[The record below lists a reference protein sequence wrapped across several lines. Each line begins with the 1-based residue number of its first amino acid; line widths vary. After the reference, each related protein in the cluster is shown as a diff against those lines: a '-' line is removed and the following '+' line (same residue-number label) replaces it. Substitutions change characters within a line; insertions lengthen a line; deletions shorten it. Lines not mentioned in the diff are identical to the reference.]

1 MKKLVSD
8 SRISISSPRVSSIT
22 AVPGSLEGDDVKTLP
37 LQDHEDR
44 KEFLDIAVEAAE
56 DYHRSARPWR
66 WNNQAG
72 RRKPSNATSR
82 RADGATPT

>member
-37 LQDHEDR
+37 LQDREDR

-66 WNNQAG
+66 WKQ
-72 RRKPSNATSR
+72 PS
-82 RADGATPT
+82 G